1 MEAAITYGNGF
12 YKKKYKSLFADMTD
26 SLEDEK
32 KEAYRKVEVEAER
45 LKVFSNFMEMFEYAA
60 TNYVQFEMFLSAMDK
75 YCVYEYLPENRL
87 KVIHLEDDMSLILK
101 LSYFFDYAV
110 QMKKKNKKQR
120 IRIFTYPATLFQYDY
135 LTGYCWLKQALHK
148 GKSLTITLKS
158 SRFKYP
164 NESAPICSQISS
176 FVCLEAIRR

>member
-1 MEAAITYGNGF
+1 MAKMS
-12 YKKKYKSLFADMTD
+12 KKCVRMWTSSTSRPHSNPIMKKS
-26 SLEDEK
+26 
-32 KEAYRKVEVEAER
+32 V
-45 LKVFSNFMEMFEYAA
+45 
-60 TNYVQFEMFLSAMDK
+60 
-75 YCVYEYLPENRL
+75 
-87 KVIHLEDDMSLILK
+87 
-101 LSYFFDYAV
+101 YAV